1 MLQYTVFKIFPS
13 SWNILDRYISYV
25 CISSNI
31 YCLFLFCFSLCSP
44 AIPLPVIKPPCT
56 RLDIRFGSFCKR
68 HGVNLGTYVFKTLA
82 GQQISSSQLSD
93 SVTLMEQLK
102 PIYDLLNTSKICFD
116 VAVTAFCH
124 YHFASCDRTGSTIQ
138 ERGPCKA
145 MCDYLLKTCKKFV
158 DVFQQI
164 GHKYVNCSIFPIRE
178 AGSSPE
184 CWYYN
189 GRLNG
194 KLNTEFQKYLHKRI
208 SFFFHYY
215 NCLSSCFCVSV
226 SVKIYAFSINVSNL
240 FNYIS
245 AVSYLYSII
254 YLCTYTLLNA
264 PLITIK
270 RLHRA
275 SIVSKVKPKLL
286 AVAKLLGHTFAV
298 CLNVI
303 RVEELPRLLP

>member
-1 MLQYTVFKIFPS
+1 M
-13 SWNILDRYISYV
+13 
-25 CISSNI
+25 
-31 YCLFLFCFSLCSP
+31 
-44 AIPLPVIKPPCT
+44 
-56 RLDIRFGSFCKR
+56 
-68 HGVNLGTYVFKTLA
+68 FKTLA

-138 ERGPCKA
+138 ERRPCKA

-184 CWYYN
+184 CWYHN
-189 GRLNG
+189 GWLNG
-194 KLNTEFQKYLHKRI
+194 KLKTLNLRNIYTKELHN
-208 SFFFHYY
+208 HY

-254 YLCTYTLLNA
+254 YLCKYTLLNA

-275 SIVSKVKPKLL
+275 SIVSKVKPKIL
-286 AVAKLLGHTFAV
+286 AGDKLLGHTFAV